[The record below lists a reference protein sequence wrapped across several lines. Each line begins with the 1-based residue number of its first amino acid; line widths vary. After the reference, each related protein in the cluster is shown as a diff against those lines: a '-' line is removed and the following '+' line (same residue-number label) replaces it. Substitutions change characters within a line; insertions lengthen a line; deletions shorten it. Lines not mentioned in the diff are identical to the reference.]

1 MLLKILLLNQTFHP
15 DVVSTAQHLSDLAA
29 ALAENGHE
37 VTVVTGR
44 RAYDEPDK
52 LFPAQETWRGVRIF
66 RVFSAR
72 FGKRAK
78 WRRAAD
84 FASFIFFCCARLA
97 LLRRQ
102 DVVVALTTPPLISFI
117 GAWRAKLWRARFYY
131 WVMDLNP
138 DEAVAAGWLRAE
150 SFAGRMLE
158 RMSRFSLRRADRI
171 IALDRFMRDRITAKG
186 IAPEKIAVIP
196 PWSHDSEVRFD
207 AAGREQFRQAHGLQ
221 DKFVVMYSGNHSPV
235 HPLDTLMRAAEKL
248 QGDASI
254 AFCFVGGGS
263 EFKRVQRWA
272 ERPGEVANQTSRA
285 KAGEASLLEYGTDST
300 GQACGVANQTSQA
313 KDCRGQPG
321 EIGEDI
327 SRAKVDSG
335 QEAGGERRGAG
346 IGSTSPR
353 PSPQRGEGGLPS
365 TLNAQPST
373 GKRPNILCLPYQP
386 LNQLAVSLSAADAH
400 VVVMGEAMLG
410 LVHPCKIY
418 NILAVGAPVIYIGP
432 KPSHVTEIL
441 DRLGDGYPSIRVMHG
456 EADLLADQ
464 IQCLRKSGVA
474 GHRQLPVETLSAFSQ
489 ASLLPRLAA
498 LIGGPGKKG

>member
-1 MLLKILLLNQTFHP
+1 LFLKILLLNQTFYP
-15 DVVSTAQHLSDLAA
+15 DVMATGQYLAELAA
-29 ALAENGHE
+29 ALAEKGHE

-44 RAYDEPDK
+44 RAYDDPEK
-52 LFPAQETWRGVRIF
+52 LFSARETWRGVRIF
-66 RVFSAR
+66 RAFSTR

-78 WRRAAD
+78 WRRAVD
-84 FASFIFFCCARLA
+84 FASFIFCCCARLA
-97 LLRRQ
+97 CLRRQ

-117 GAWRAKLWRARFYY
+117 GAWRAKLWRARFCY

-150 SFAGRMLE
+150 SPAGRMLE

-171 IALDRFMRDRITAKG
+171 IALDRFMRDRITTKG

-207 AAGREQFRQAHGLQ
+207 AAGREQFRVVHGLK

-248 QGDASI
+248 RGDASI

-272 ERPGEVANQTSRA
+272 ERPGEVTN
-285 KAGEASLLEYGTDST
+285 K
-300 GQACGVANQTSQA
+300 TSQA
-313 KDCRGQPG
+313 KEGGGRPG

-327 SRAKVDSG
+327 SRAKVV
-335 QEAGGERRGAG
+335 
-346 IGSTSPR
+346 GS
-353 PSPQRGEGGLPS
+353 QRSVVPLSCGRLS
-365 TLNAQPST
+365 NV
-373 GKRPNILCLPYQP
+373 LCLPYQP
-386 LNQLAVSLSAADAH
+386 LNQLAASLSAADAH

-441 DRLGDGYPSIRVMHG
+441 DRLGDEYPSSRVMHG

-464 IQCLRKSGVA
+464 IQHLRQSGAA
-474 GHRQLPVETLSAFSQ
+474 GKRQLPGETLSAFSQ

-498 LIGGPGKKG
+498 LIESSSARRPGL